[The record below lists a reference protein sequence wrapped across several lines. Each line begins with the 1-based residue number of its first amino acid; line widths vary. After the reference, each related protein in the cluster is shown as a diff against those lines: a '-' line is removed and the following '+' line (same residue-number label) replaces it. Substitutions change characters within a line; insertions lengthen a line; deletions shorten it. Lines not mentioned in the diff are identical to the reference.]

1 MATAPR
7 SAPTRR
13 QHAGTHRR
21 ASRVAA
27 IIACSLVATAGISAC
42 GGDGGGG
49 STTRFC
55 QAVGDNSAELFGP
68 LPEPLAAAD
77 VRQLIALVGSV
88 GRSAP
93 LEIEPDWD
101 AWALTLETFYSD
113 TDVEH
118 IKAMGYASQRSALAI
133 DAWLQAN
140 CGFGVGV
147 PIGTL
152 PVGNLGLAVPDTT
165 PDQ

>member
-1 MATAPR
+1 MA
-7 SAPTRR
+7 
-13 QHAGTHRR
+13 
-21 ASRVAA
+21 AA
-27 IIACSLVATAGISAC
+27 TLVGACS
-42 GGDGGGG
+42 GDGEAG
-49 STTRFC
+49 STSRFC
-55 QAVGDNSAELFGP
+55 AAVGDNSAALFGR
-68 LPEPLAAAD
+68 LPEPLTAAS
-77 VRQLIALVGSV
+77 VREHIALVESV

-152 PVGNLGLAVPDTT
+152 PLGNVYLATPETTLG
-165 PDQ
+165 